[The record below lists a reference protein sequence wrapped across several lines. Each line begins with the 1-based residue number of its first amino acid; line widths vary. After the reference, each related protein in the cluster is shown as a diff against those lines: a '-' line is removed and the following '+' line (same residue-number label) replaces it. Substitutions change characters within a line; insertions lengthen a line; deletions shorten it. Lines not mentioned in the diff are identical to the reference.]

1 MTFKAKIVKFLKA
14 VNLDELSGPMV
25 IPSPQQSNNREENP
39 AVGQTKYQQLVW
51 KQKNDKEWQ
60 G

>member
-1 MTFKAKIVKFLKA
+1 
-14 VNLDELSGPMV
+14 MV
-25 IPSPQQSNNREENP
+25 IQSPEQSKNREENP